1 MKTKPIIKNFL
12 TRAAMTLAERMTRSF
27 TMMLLMLMTAATAWA
42 AQPVTNLDA
51 CRGEAYSIYVKGW
64 AFDPDARDWGLD
76 VKVYVY
82 TDAACQNEYTYK
94 KLATGDAR
102 PDVVTVH
109 SLPSGSKPGFEGRI
123 PITDPGTYYV
133 KVYAIDIDQWGD
145 DVENSSTEMSNS
157 FNPVTVTTLTT
168 IGSAADWNTF
178 VTVIKSG
185 EDFAGK
191 TLTLTA
197 DIPTAEEIAAGTTA
211 VTTITGEE
219 KAFCGTFDGQG
230 HTINVDLNVSG
241 NEAAGLFS
249 YVKGATIKNLT
260 VTGTINNTGMYA
272 GGLVGTAKGATI
284 QNCTLAATINS
295 SGNEV
300 GAFVGGCSQ
309 IDADTPGNLTLQD
322 CVFSGSIH
330 YTGSFSCKAA
340 GLVNVWNNTSLNI
353 RNCLVS
359 GSFTSERS
367 GSQFY
372 PIAFKTAG
380 ASVTANVNA
389 TYYLNTLPSSTSEE
403 NVISGAEGLPVIA
416 NETADYYIPVTAADG
431 LTYYYYFPLTTVTS
445 STTEWTDGLYA
456 VTNDVTISSR
466 ITVNGTVILFLGEG
480 VTLNARWG
488 IGVGSGN
495 TLTIEGSGTLQT
507 KGTSYEAAIGGT
519 TYIDSRQSEHGHII
533 IQGGNI
539 IAQGGDKAAG
549 IGGGLNST
557 AGSNSIVDINGGV
570 VNATGGLWGA
580 GIGGGFRDWYG
591 SYGASGIININGG
604 QVTARG
610 GNSAPG
616 IGRGFSSTDTSGSLT
631 LGWTHESDFIDVD
644 SYEIGSISF
653 AEGKK
658 FIIDGEEI
666 LATVENIGGKKIIP
680 LVANNWPSPIDL
692 TVINFTDKTA
702 KLTWTAPETTNA
714 ITGYAYQY
722 KDVNESTWSDEVTMT
737 ETTVT
742 ISGLT
747 ARTDYAFRVKALY
760 GSDASGFELLNFTTA
775 PSLPY
780 EQGFEDGMD
789 GWKEIENDPQGYGT
803 IQAGL
808 KHEGNNSYKFMFYSG
823 SSGNQY
829 LISPNL
835 GGATGLRVSFYHLA
849 DNICDQFQIGYST
862 STDDITAFTW
872 GDVTIG
878 SLGWK
883 FHTEY
888 FPEGTK
894 YVAVKAFSTAGSNSS
909 IYFDDFI
916 FKDAN
921 IKEPVN
927 LAVSEVSESSVT
939 LTWEAPETPYTIT
952 GYDYQYKNAS
962 ESDWTSGS
970 TTDTSVTIDGLSADT
985 DYQFRVKAL
994 YDSDASIVVSLNF
1007 TTTIS
1012 LPHEQGFENG
1022 MGHWGMVN
1030 CNVDWGAETDYPMY
1044 TGIRQQAK
1052 FGGEVGFQFYRY
1064 RDDNDKS
1071 IYQYLISPR
1080 LPGSAPV
1087 DVTFSVR
1094 TIDECIENFRVGYS
1108 TSTNDISAFAYGTN
1122 CIVEDAKWYQFQGS
1136 FPAGAKYIIIKYLSN
1151 NRRLYIDDIV
1161 IKEKTYDITLDDNA
1175 DNAAVINDYK
1185 GKCVNA
1191 TLQDRTF
1198 YRDGDWNTLTVPFD
1212 VNDFTGTPLEG
1223 ATVKTL
1229 SSSAFSNGTLTLNF
1243 EDATSI
1249 EAGKPY
1255 IVKWDEGVN
1264 LTINST
1270 ADWNAFAE
1278 SVNGGKSFAGKT
1290 VLLGADISGVSTMV
1304 GTAEH
1309 PFRGIFEGAGHT
1321 LNVSISGGEGAAPFH
1336 YINGATIR
1344 NVKTTGTVSGGNHS
1358 AGLVGIVQG
1367 GTNSIRDC
1375 HVSATVSTSGS
1386 YVGGILGNGTTS
1398 TTTISNC
1405 MFSGYLTAANMGIL
1419 YGWGEEGGT
1428 HTVENCVAY
1437 GTYADLSI
1445 IIDEGDGRSIDLLLG
1460 NGTKTVA
1467 NCWKNKDVGSQGN
1480 TDVYTWSGGT
1490 HPLIYNY
1497 LGSQWTYENN
1507 NFVLSPTV
1515 NIVGTNIEN
1524 PTFVDVRISTTASPV
1539 ETTWVDFV
1547 GTYEPLSFSDAD
1559 PSILFLGTESTL
1571 YYPLSGAYIG
1581 AQRAYFRLKGIAA
1594 GDTHNQARAFVLN
1607 FGDSETTG
1615 ILSTTNLTNDTNS
1628 DAWYDLSG
1636 RRLNGKPT
1644 QKGLYINNGCKVVI
1658 K

>member
-12 TRAAMTLAERMTRSF
+12 TRAAMTLGERMTRSF
-27 TMMLLMLMTAATAWA
+27 TVMLLMLMTAATAWA
-42 AQPVTNLDA
+42 GQKPITNLDV
-51 CRGEAYSIYVKGW
+51 CRGEAYSIYVRGW

-82 TDAACQNEYTYK
+82 TDAACQNEYTNK
-94 KLATGDAR
+94 KLTTGDAR
-102 PDVVTVH
+102 SDVVAAH
-109 SLPSGSKPGFEGRI
+109 SLPNGSKPGFEGRI

-133 KVYAIDIDQWGD
+133 KVYAIDIDQWGGN
-145 DVENSSTEMSNS
+145 VANSSTEMSNS
-157 FNPVTVTTLTT
+157 FNPVTVTPLTT
-168 IGSAADWNTF
+168 IGSAAEWNTF
-178 VTVIKSG
+178 VNAIKTG
-185 EDFAGK
+185 AEDFTGK
-191 TLTLTA
+191 TVKLTA

-211 VTTITGEE
+211 VTTITSEE

-260 VTGTINNTGMYA
+260 VTGTINNTGLYV

-284 QNCTLAATINS
+284 QNCTFAATINS
-295 SGNEV
+295 SGDEV
-300 GAFVGGCSQ
+300 GAFVGGCNQ
-309 IDADTPGNLTLQD
+309 IDANTPGNLTLQD

-340 GLVNVWNNTSLNI
+340 GLVNVWNNTSLTI

-372 PIAFKTAG
+372 PIAFKTAD
-380 ASVTANVNA
+380 ATVTANVSA
-389 TYYLNTLPSSTSEE
+389 TYYLNTLPVTTSGE
-403 NVISGAEGLPVIA
+403 NVIAGAEGLPVIA
-416 NETADYYIPVTAADG
+416 NETEEYDVPVPAADG
-431 LTYYYYFPLTTVTS
+431 HTYYYYLPHTTVTS

-466 ITVNGTVILFLGEG
+466 ITVNGNVILILNEG
-480 VTLNARWG
+480 VTLNASWG

-495 TLTIEGSGTLQT
+495 TLTIEGPGTLQSGDT
-507 KGTSYEAAIGGT
+507 TGNASIGGTSDSPFGHIIINSGTIIASGSYFGAAIGGG
-519 TYIDSRQSEHGHII
+519 Y
-533 IQGGNI
+533 
-539 IAQGGDKAAG
+539 K
-549 IGGGLNST
+549 NSV
-557 AGSNSIVDINGGV
+557 SDNSIIEINGGV
-570 VNATGGLWGA
+570 VTATGGQYGA
-580 GIGGGFRDWYG
+580 GIGGGCEG
-591 SYGASGIININGG
+591 KTGVIIINGG

-610 GNSAPG
+610 GQDASG
-616 IGRGFSSTDTSGSLT
+616 IGRGKHSTDTSGLLT

-644 SYEIGSISF
+644 SYAIGSISF

-722 KDVNESTWSDEVTMT
+722 KNVNESTWSDEATTT
-737 ETTVT
+737 ETSVT

-789 GWKEIENDPQGYGT
+789 GWKEIDIYPQGHGI
-803 IQAGL
+803 IQNGL
-808 KHEGNNSYKFMFYSG
+808 KHEGNNCFEFKFYSG
-823 SSGNQY
+823 NSGNQY
-829 LISPNL
+829 LISPNF
-835 GGATGLRVSFYHLA
+835 GGVTTGLRVSFYHRSY
-849 DNICDQFQIGYST
+849 NYNQFQIGYST

-872 GDVTIG
+872 GDVTTG
-878 SLGWK
+878 SLSWEY
-883 FHTEY
+883 HTENL
-888 FPEGTK
+888 PKGTK
-894 YVAVKAFSTAGSNSS
+894 YVAVKAFSTAEDIST

-916 FKDAN
+916 FINPN

-927 LAVSEVSESSVT
+927 LAVDEVSENSAT
-939 LTWEAPETPYTIT
+939 LTWETPETSLVIT
-952 GYDYQYKNAS
+952 GYDYQYKKAS
-962 ESDWTSGS
+962 DSDWTSGS
-970 TTDTSVTIDGLSADT
+970 TTATSVTIDGLSADT
-985 DYQFRVKAL
+985 DYLFRVKAL
-994 YDSDASIVVSLNF
+994 YDREESIFVSLNF
-1007 TTTIS
+1007 TTAIS
-1012 LPHEQGFENG
+1012 LPYEQGFENG
-1022 MGHWGMVN
+1022 MAHWVKF
-1030 CNVDWGAETDYPMY
+1030 CDWAY
-1044 TGIRQQAK
+1044 TGISESAK
-1052 FGGEVGFQFYRY
+1052 YSGENGFVFVKEQG
-1064 RDDNDKS
+1064 D
-1071 IYQYLISPR
+1071 QYLISPR
-1080 LPGSAPV
+1080 LSGTDPV
-1087 DVTFSVR
+1087 VVTFAVR
-1094 TIDECIENFRVGYS
+1094 TVDGNRETFWVGYS
-1108 TSTNDISAFAYGTN
+1108 TTDMFHFSYRKNITLQDTEWHQYIGEFPADTRYIVIQYLSTNDG
-1122 CIVEDAKWYQFQGS
+1122 
-1136 FPAGAKYIIIKYLSN
+1136 
-1151 NRRLYIDDIV
+1151 LYIDDIV
-1161 IKEKTYDITLDDNA
+1161 IKEKTYDITLADNA

-1185 GKCVNA
+1185 DKCVNA
-1191 TLQDRTF
+1191 TLQDRTL

-1255 IVKWDEGVN
+1255 IVKWDEGLN

-1270 ADWNAFAE
+1270 AEWNAFAE
-1278 SVNGGKSFAGKT
+1278 SVNGGKSYAGKT
-1290 VLLGADISGVSTMV
+1290 VLLGADIDVSTMV
-1304 GTAEH
+1304 GTGEY
-1309 PFRGIFEGAGHT
+1309 PFSGTFEGAGHS
-1321 LNVSISGGEGAAPFH
+1321 LNVSISDGGNGAAPFR
-1336 YINGATIR
+1336 YISGATIR
-1344 NVKTTGTVSGGNHS
+1344 NVKTSGSVNGGNYS
-1358 AGLVGIVQG
+1358 AGLVGFASG
-1367 GTNSIRDC
+1367 GTNRIRDC
-1375 HVSATVSTSGS
+1375 YVTATVNTSGS
-1386 YVGGILGNGTTS
+1386 YIGGILGNGTTS

-1428 HTVENCVAY
+1428 HTVENCVAS

-1445 IIDEGDGRSIDLLLG
+1445 IIDEEEGRSIDLLLG
-1460 NGTKTVA
+1460 NGTKTVI
-1467 NCWKNKDVGSQGN
+1467 NCWKNKDVISQGDN
-1480 TDVYTWSGGT
+1480 STYIYTGGT

-1515 NIVGTNIEN
+1515 NIVGTNIVN
-1524 PTFVDVRISTTASPV
+1524 PVFEGVTVSNAVSNV

-1581 AQRAYFRLKGIAA
+1581 AQRAFFRLKGIAA

-1615 ILSTTNLTNDTNS
+1615 ILSTTNLTNYTNS

-1636 RRLNGKPT
+1636 RKLSGKPT
-1644 QKGLYINNGCKVVI
+1644 QKGLYIHGGNKVVI